1 MQVLPT
7 LKPFFSC
14 VTVSIDRFTRHD
26 SMDFKH
32 AQLWSRHSSIA
43 ETLLLPSACPLE
55 WFASLKIP
63 SQHTGKRRERHT
75 RGEQRICSW
84 AVRVSVHLLRVTTPA
99 ATRLQYAELKHRY
112 DTKRSS
118 HCMCFVIRR
127 GVWHWG
133 CHCLLGFPGAAHK

>member
-43 ETLLLPSACPLE
+43 ETLLVPSPCPLE
-55 WFASLKIP
+55 WFASLKI
-63 SQHTGKRRERHT
+63 GARDN
-75 RGEQRICSW
+75 
-84 AVRVSVHLLRVTTPA
+84 TPA
-99 ATRLQYAELKHRY
+99 SADGGIPVE
-112 DTKRSS
+112 SS
-118 HCMCFVIRR
+118 AYVRGRFVSQRTCY
-127 GVWHWG
+127 V
-133 CHCLLGFPGAAHK
+133 